1 MKENL
6 LIKLLK
12 ILKIIEIKDKSLEEL
27 EFEVFQE
34 RINISKKDFI

>member
-6 LIKLLK
+6 FIKLLK